1 MSVVYLCLMEIH
13 QIKIKQN
20 LKKDGR
26 RLRSLASKNII
37 VDSLM
42 KLIQKGIL
50 EPTAQQVADEAGI
63 GIRTVFRQV
72 QDKETLFSKMDE
84 KVKSSYQ
91 EKIKKVVPKGNLPVR
106 IKGLVELESL
116 LFEDNLQFIRATLAN
131 KWKYKTLQKNYERNQ
146 RNIKT
151 LLYNWLPEI
160 KDLNKPTQILLT
172 SLNSAGYW
180 IELRENQILS
190 AEEAMQLKIGV
201 FEDAL
206 LRKKT

>member
-13 QIKIKQN
+13 QIKQN

-84 KVKSSYQ
+84 KIKSSYQ